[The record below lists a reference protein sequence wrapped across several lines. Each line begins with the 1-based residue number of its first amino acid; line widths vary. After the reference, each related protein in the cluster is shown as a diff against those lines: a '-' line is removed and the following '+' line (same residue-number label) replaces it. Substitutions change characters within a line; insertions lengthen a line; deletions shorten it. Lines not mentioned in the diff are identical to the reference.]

1 LGNTAPFLPWRSN
14 IPKIFV
20 LNGDLD
26 AEPDP
31 SCGITILK
39 AESWKEIYEKLG
51 LPPSDVPPEDT
62 IQTVIGD
69 VEGTTSD
76 DATLQVLDTDELHR
90 KFYETVEGLAWD
102 HPYVIE
108 QAYKFLHNIQ
118 SYPNVEGEG
127 GLVD

>member
-1 LGNTAPFLPWRSN
+1 M
-14 IPKIFV
+14 PKIFV

-108 QAYKFLHNIQ
+108 QAYKR
-118 SYPNVEGEG
+118 S
-127 GLVD
+127 